1 MSGVEED
8 RSERGAGV
16 RAGWLGNV
24 AGMRSVED
32 VLRNLADATAGLLAD
47 IGGLTDA
54 DVRGPSLLPDWSR
67 GHVLTH
73 LARNAEGGTRL
84 LGWAR
89 TGVPSY
95 EYPSVAARAAD
106 IEAGAG
112 RPAEVLVADVH
123 ATAGAL
129 ADAIAAMPPN
139 AWWHLVTWT
148 TGQQTP
154 ADMVARSRHAEVLLH
169 HVDLDIGYGPDSWPA
184 EFTSEMLDIVVRNLA
199 ERELLPLAALLTA
212 TDTGRST
219 QFGPATDNSA
229 TGDSATGDIAAI
241 SGTEQALLAWL
252 IGRSD
257 GADLDKDTPGPLPR
271 VPSIYLT

>member
-1 MSGVEED
+1 
-8 RSERGAGV
+8 
-16 RAGWLGNV
+16 
-24 AGMRSVED
+24 MRSVED
-32 VLRNLADATAGLLAD
+32 VLGNLADATDDLLAN
-47 IGGLTDA
+47 IAGLTDA
-54 DVRGPSLLPDWSR
+54 DTHGPSLLPDWSR

-95 EYPSVAARAAD
+95 EYPSVAARVAD

-112 RPAEVLVADVH
+112 RPAEVLVADVR

-129 ADAIAAMPPN
+129 GGAIAAMPPG

-154 ADMVARSRHAEVLLH
+154 ADMVARSRYAEVLLH
-169 HVDLDIGYGPDSWPA
+169 HADLDIGYGPDSWPA
-184 EFTSEMLDIVVRNLA
+184 EFTSEMLDIVIRNLA
-199 ERELLPLAALLTA
+199 DRDLAPLAARLTA
-212 TDTGRST
+212 TDTGRSS
-219 QFGPATDNSA
+219 QFGGPAD
-229 TGDSATGDIAAI
+229 DIAEI
-241 SGTEQALLAWL
+241 SGTEPALLAWL

-257 GADLDKDTPGPLPR
+257 GASLDKDTPGPLPR
-271 VPSIYLT
+271 VPTIYLT